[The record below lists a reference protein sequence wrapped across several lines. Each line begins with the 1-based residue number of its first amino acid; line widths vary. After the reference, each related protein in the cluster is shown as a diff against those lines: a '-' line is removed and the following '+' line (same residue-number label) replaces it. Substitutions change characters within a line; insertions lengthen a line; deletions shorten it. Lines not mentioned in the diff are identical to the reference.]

1 MLVAGVAQHGQ
12 RRRTEAP
19 IPKGFVG
26 SNPTPRT
33 RFSEIVFKFDV
44 LFTANCLRLRSPVCF
59 QWSSSRYPGAFVF
72 ADMVLISPGM
82 RGCCSR
88 FFCLVTFYGWFG
100 LSLSINMC
108 CFEWGILLSF
118 EKSIKRMEETTM
130 SRTYSYKVLIMSLRL
145 MKTMPGSSG

>member
-1 MLVAGVAQHGQ
+1 
-12 RRRTEAP
+12 
-19 IPKGFVG
+19 
-26 SNPTPRT
+26 
-33 RFSEIVFKFDV
+33 VFKFDV